1 MYQIRFIHDERV
13 DVLENIIAVQLQMTQ
28 KQLRSGNHNVA
39 VLVQIPFLPFI
50 HSHLTTCCSTSLMY
64 NDTTLIA
71 LLQ

>member
-28 KQLRSGNHNVA
+28 KQLGGGNHNVA
-39 VLVQIPFLPFI
+39 VLVQIPFLPFT
-50 HSHLTTCCSTSLMY
+50 HSHWTTCCSTSLMY